1 MNIVFMIFLG
11 ISIYLIVERIY
22 EQKIFEKISRY
33 LDTKNE
39 FYYKEFL
46 KRYEKSKKIK
56 ITEKFNLIYKINLLI
71 DKADLKKNIFL
82 NVFSLI
88 AFGIGCFTILYSI
101 TLHIFKNS
109 GVSLIIALPSILVPF
124 VILKYIASYKSEKLE
139 KVFLNFLLQLKN
151 YTKIS
156 NDVIGALKNVETLQ
170 PLQSYID
177 KFNLELNS
185 GIKFEKAI
193 EHLKEKISVAQF
205 REFFSNLEYCYVF
218 GGDFTTLIDKSYK
231 TINELQKEKIKRKQ
245 ETQGARIVL
254 FILILL
260 NIFVYINFVKS
271 DSENY
276 MIMQNTI
283 LGNIIL
289 YWNFLSIWILIYLS
303 EKVKKLDY

>member
-1 MNIVFMIFLG
+1 MNIVFIIFLG
-11 ISIYLIVERIY
+11 ISIYLIVEKIY
-22 EQKIFEKISRY
+22 EQKIIERISRY

-71 DKADLKKNIFL
+71 DKADLEKSIFI

-88 AFGIGCFTILYSI
+88 GEGICCFAILYI
-101 TLHIFKNS
+101 TTLHIFKNS
-109 GVSLIIALPSILVPF
+109 GVSLIIALPSILFPF

-139 KVFLNFLLQLKN
+139 KVFLSFLLQLKN

-177 KFNLELNS
+177 KFNLELSS
-185 GIKFEKAI
+185 GIKFEKAM

-218 GGDFTTLIDKSYK
+218 GGDFTTLIEKSYH

-260 NIFVYINFVKS
+260 NVFVYINFVKS

-276 MIMQNTI
+276 MIMQNTL